1 MPRTNAQTKRK
12 TPAPA
17 LTPTRAT
24 SRRRA
29 PQAPHETPSPDI
41 SGPDIHQ
48 GPPTILPAPE
58 LPEPAPVH
66 ETLMPAPP
74 EAPYSLPAPPGADDT
89 GGTPR
94 LTPLQAAFS
103 PALAAE
109 LAAIWPDLQALASWW
124 QQRQH
129 LAQQEDDPDRKLAR
143 QTYHIEQRYIDAV
156 KREADRTGE
165 SYAAVVNRAFA
176 RYFAGR

>member
-1 MPRTNAQTKRK
+1 MPRTNAQAKRK

-17 LTPTRAT
+17 PTPSRAT

-29 PQAPHETPSPDI
+29 PQAQHETPPLAI
-41 SGPDIHQ
+41 SGPEVHQ
-48 GPPTILPAPE
+48 GPPTILPSPE
-58 LPEPAPVH
+58 LPEPAPEH
-66 ETLMPAPP
+66 ETLLPTPP
-74 EAPYSLPAPPGADDT
+74 EASYSLQAPPGADDP
-89 GGTPR
+89 GVAPR
-94 LTPLQAAFS
+94 LPSPSAALS

-109 LAAIWPDLQALASWW
+109 LMAVWPDLQALASWW
-124 QQRQH
+124 QERQH
-129 LAQQEDDPDRKLAR
+129 LAQQDETPDRKLAR
-143 QTYHIEQRYIDAV
+143 QTYHVEQRYIDAV

>member
-12 TPAPA
+12 TPDQAP
-17 LTPTRAT
+17 TPTSAT
-24 SRRRA
+24 PRRRA
-29 PQAPHETPSPDI
+29 PQAQHETPSP
-41 SGPDIHQ
+41 
-48 GPPTILPAPE
+48 PAA
-58 LPEPAPVH
+58 LN
-66 ETLMPAPP
+66 
-74 EAPYSLPAPPGADDT
+74 
-89 GGTPR
+89 
-94 LTPLQAAFS
+94 

-109 LAAIWPDLQALASWW
+109 LTAVWPELQALASWW

-129 LAQQEDDPDRKLAR
+129 LAQQDDDPDRKLAR
-143 QTYHIEQRYIDAV
+143 QTYHIEQRHVDAV

>member
-1 MPRTNAQTKRK
+1 MSTMVPRQSSR
-12 TPAPA
+12 P
-17 LTPTRAT
+17 LS
-24 SRRRA
+24 SRRSSQCMR
-29 PQAPHETPSPDI
+29 HC
-41 SGPDIHQ
+41 
-48 GPPTILPAPE
+48 
-58 LPEPAPVH
+58 
-66 ETLMPAPP
+66 
-74 EAPYSLPAPPGADDT
+74 SLRPRRPRIASTPPGADDT

-103 PALAAE
+103 PALGAE
-109 LAAIWPDLQALASWW
+109 LTAIWPDLQALASWW

-129 LAQQEDDPDRKLAR
+129 LAQQDDDPDRKLAR
-143 QTYHIEQRYIDAV
+143 QTYHVEQRYIDAV

>member
-17 LTPTRAT
+17 PTPPRAT

-29 PQAPHETPSPDI
+29 PHAPHETPPPSI
-41 SGPDIHQ
+41 SGPEGYQ

-58 LPEPAPVH
+58 LPEPAPEQEV
-66 ETLMPAPP
+66 APRVP
-74 EAPYSLPAPPGADDT
+74 SPPTA
-89 GGTPR
+89 
-94 LTPLQAAFS
+94 LS
-103 PALAAE
+103 PALTAE
-109 LAAIWPDLQALASWW
+109 LTALWPDLQALASWW

-129 LAQQEDDPDRKLAR
+129 LAQQDDTPDRKLAR
-143 QTYHIEQRYIDAV
+143 QTYHVEQRYIDAV

-176 RYFAGR
+176 RYFTGR